1 MNNSSLNGSHGF
13 PQDGSDYAVD
23 PSLLNDSAWTLPP
36 DQYAHHENF
45 TPQQSFQQYPSNAP
59 SYGGYALP
67 QGSSYPTQSYTTAY
81 NPQYQQSNHLDHY
94 PLSQFGL
101 PTSQGPPVN
110 QQSYPAGHNT
120 FPYTSFGQ
128 ETATISPH
136 ALQKTDLNIP
146 QPQRAL
152 KSNEVQ
158 RVVDS
163 NTSFSQN
170 WNHNVARQYQP
181 QGVINPIGLYSQQ
194 APPSS
199 DLLQYPSLNAGFTA
213 NSGQT
218 LGYQSQGIDAAKT
231 PMVRKTKS
239 TTRQSC
245 LRITHPDLLSAT
257 ENNPSRRLSYAPF
270 LVIDEEPIDLEVIGK
285 GRFSLS
291 MYTSN
296 IYS

>member
-23 PSLLNDSAWTLPP
+23 PNLLNDSAWALPP
-36 DQYAHHENF
+36 DQYAHHDNF
-45 TPQQSFQQYPSNAP
+45 TQQSFQQYPTNTP

-67 QGSSYPTQSYTTAY
+67 QGSSYPTPSYTTAY
-81 NPQYQQSNHLDHY
+81 NQQYQHSNHLDHY

-101 PTSQGPPVN
+101 PPSQGSSVN
-110 QQSYPAGHNT
+110 QQSYTAGHTT
-120 FPYTSFGQ
+120 FPYTTFGQ

-146 QPQRAL
+146 QQQRAL

-163 NTSFSQN
+163 NSTFSQN
-170 WNHNVARQYQP
+170 WDHNVARQYQ
-181 QGVINPIGLYSQQ
+181 QQNAINPAGLYSQQ
-194 APPSS
+194 GPTGS
-199 DLLQYPSLNAGFTA
+199 DLVQYPASSAGFPA
-213 NSGQT
+213 SSGQA
-218 LGYQSQGIDAAKT
+218 LGHQSQGIDASKT
-231 PMVRKTKS
+231 PVVRKAKS
-239 TTRQSC
+239 TTRQST
-245 LRITHPDLLSAT
+245 LRVTHPDLLSAT

-285 GRFSLS
+285 GQLTLSL
-291 MYTSN
+291 YTSN
-296 IYS
+296 IFR